1 VKPGSGA
8 SSAADADTDPVGQ
21 TDAAARK
28 PELITRLTR
37 RRAASGL
44 SQAGMAKLMGTSQ
57 PAVARFESGRHDA
70 QLSTVRRYAGA
81 LGLSL
86 GLVEDQGTQAEGS
99 GARSEGEAPGSPAR
113 GQASH
118 DHPPPADIG
127 PKGRP
132 GQRPDS
138 SVPAA
143 VTGEPGWPE
152 AGRVLTWRQQKVLQ
166 VIRDSVQRRGYPPS
180 LREIGEAVGLTS
192 ASSVSYQLSTLQSKG
207 YLRRDAGRART
218 VEVRPQ
224 GQPAAAP
231 GGEIDEET
239 IRGILPP
246 ETVSVPVMSRM
257 AAGGLALADESIE
270 DFFSLP
276 RQVVGEGSL
285 FLLQV
290 AGDGMKDHV
299 KHGDWVAV
307 RRQLDAH
314 DGDVVAAMF
323 GGEAVVR
330 VFRPSGSK
338 VWLMPHD
345 PTYPAIDAEEA
356 SILGPVIALL
366 RRF

>member
-8 SSAADADTDPVGQ
+8 SSAADADTDPLGQ
-21 TDAAARK
+21 TEAAARK

-86 GLVEDQGTQAEGS
+86 DLV
-99 GARSEGEAPGSPAR
+99 EGEASVDLPPR
-113 GQASH
+113 V
-118 DHPPPADIG
+118 DHPPLTTQTPADTG
-127 PKGRP
+127 TKDWPGQKLEPGATGVVSRESGRP
-132 GQRPDS
+132 
-138 SVPAA
+138 
-143 VTGEPGWPE
+143 EPGH
-152 AGRVLTWRQQKVLQ
+152 VLTWRQQKMLQ
-166 VIRDSVQRRGYPPS
+166 VIRDSVQHRGYPPS
-180 LREIGEAVGLTS
+180 LREIGEAVGLAS

-207 YLRRDAGRART
+207 YLRREAGRART
-218 VEVRPQ
+218 VGVWPL
-224 GQPAAAP
+224 GQPTTP
-231 GGEIDEET
+231 VDGEIGEDTATGTSPLET
-239 IRGILPP
+239 AY
-246 ETVSVPVMSRM
+246 VPVMGRM
-257 AAGGLALADESIE
+257 AAGGLALADEGIE

-276 RQVVGEGSL
+276 RQVVGEGNL

-290 AGDGMKDHV
+290 AGDCMSTHIE
-299 KHGDWVAV
+299 HGDWVAV
-307 RRQLDAH
+307 RPQRDAD

-323 GGEAVVR
+323 DGEAVVR

-345 PTYPAIDAEEA
+345 PSYPPIDASEA
-356 SILGPVIALL
+356 SIMGRVVALL
-366 RRF
+366 RQT